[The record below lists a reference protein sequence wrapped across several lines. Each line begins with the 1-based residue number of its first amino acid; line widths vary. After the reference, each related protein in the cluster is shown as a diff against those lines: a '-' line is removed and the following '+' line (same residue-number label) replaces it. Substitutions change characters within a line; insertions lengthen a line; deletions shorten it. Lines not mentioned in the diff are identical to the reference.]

1 MARRGTI
8 GEGIVSVIT
17 LDCNECNH
25 SDVCGI
31 KDKYEQFKKS
41 AGYVSASSGK
51 CIHYASDC
59 EDVTIEVKCNHFQ
72 KVVERPR
79 GL

>member
-1 MARRGTI
+1 M
-8 GEGIVSVIT
+8 SVIT

-31 KDKYEQFKKS
+31 KAKYELFKK
-41 AGYVSASSGK
+41 GASSISATSGK
-51 CIHYASDC
+51 SMHYASDC

-79 GL
+79 GLL

>member
-1 MARRGTI
+1 M
-8 GEGIVSVIT
+8 SVIT

-31 KDKYEQFKKS
+31 KDKYELFQKD
-41 AGYVSASSGK
+41 ASNIYATSDR
-51 CIHYASDC
+51 IIQYASDC

-79 GL
+79 

>member
-1 MARRGTI
+1 MLT
-8 GEGIVSVIT
+8 T
-17 LDCNECNH
+17 LDCNECTH
-25 SDVCGI
+25 SDVCG
-31 KDKYEQFKKS
+31 KKAKYELFQK
-41 AGYVSASSGK
+41 SASSISASSDRS
-51 CIHYASDC
+51 IHYASDC

>member
-1 MARRGTI
+1 M
-8 GEGIVSVIT
+8 SVLIKE
-17 LDCNECNH
+17 CNECNH

-31 KDKYEQFKKS
+31 KAKYELFIKDASYIS
-41 AGYVSASSGK
+41 ATSGK
-51 CIHYASDC
+51 SIHYASDC

-79 GL
+79 GPRCQ

>member
-1 MARRGTI
+1 M
-8 GEGIVSVIT
+8 SVIT

-31 KDKYEQFKKS
+31 KAKYELFKK
-41 AGYVSASSGK
+41 GVS
-51 CIHYASDC
+51 CISVTSNGSTHYASPDC

-79 GL
+79 SL